1 MIIYS
6 FVARG
11 TLVLAEYTAHDGD
24 FPEIARKIIA
34 KATKTHLKTAYIKEN
49 YSFTFFSDDEFT
61 FLVMTD
67 LTTSKSK
74 NYAFLDELANAFY
87 EESGKT
93 NNSNWNAEF
102 TLKIKNLMVK
112 FNNLRENNNFKGKL

>member
-1 MIIYS
+1 METFQKS
-6 FVARG
+6 
-11 TLVLAEYTAHDGD
+11 
-24 FPEIARKIIA
+24 PEKLLQ
-34 KATKTHLKTAYIKEN
+34 KLPKTHLKTAYIKEN

-74 NYAFLDELANAFY
+74 SYAFLDELANTFY

-102 TLKIKNLMVK
+102 TLKLKNLMVNI
-112 FNNLRENNNFKGKL
+112 NNLRENKSFKGKL